1 MFQEVR
7 QHRRSLKEILP
18 RKPLPPPPS
27 GDVLPPKTFNPG
39 VPPTPIQPS
48 RSRSGFR
55 PFSIFIT
62 IVFVL
67 LIVGGALFVITAT
80 MSGAQVV
87 ITPKTL
93 TLRFESTAISYA
105 PVELMSLQPITES
118 ATVKATG
125 VQKIVTKAGGKVMLY
140 NSFSTTAQKLV
151 KNTRLQAKSGRIY
164 RLTDAV
170 SVPGYKKSGTTI
182 TPGQIEVTV
191 IAEEA
196 GEAYNS
202 QPTDFT
208 IPAYKTDARYTKLY
222 GRSSTA
228 ISGGSNTEQL
238 VVSESDK
245 QAATTALKDKLNER
259 ISTQARFQIPNNFI
273 LYDDGIFVTL
283 SQKVEPVGS
292 STAEAK
298 ITTTAT
304 VKALLFEESRL
315 TNLLLDSAD
324 LASSS
329 VKYKIPAIRSLE
341 VTLANKSAVNL
352 TTDKVVALTV
362 TGTPTAVAE
371 VDTAKLSAILA
382 GQSKQQAETIFKDFA
397 SISAAQVSL
406 TPPWLRRFP
415 KNSATNKIELKLP
428 AEPGLTP

>member
-7 QHRRSLKEILP
+7 QNRRSLKEILP

-27 GDVLPPKTFNPG
+27 SGVLPVRPVSPSVT
-39 VPPTPIQPS
+39 PPPIPPV
-48 RSRSGFR
+48 RHRTGLR

-62 IVFVL
+62 SLFVL
-67 LIVGGALFVITAT
+67 VIVGVALFVITAT

-93 TLRFESTAISYA
+93 ALSFENTAITYA

-118 ATVKATG
+118 INVRATG
-125 VQKIVTKAGGKVMLY
+125 VQKIVTKATGKVILY
-140 NSFSTTAQKLV
+140 NSFSTTAQKLI
-151 KNTRLQAKSGRIY
+151 KNTRLQAKNGRIY

-182 TPGQIEVTV
+182 TPGQIEATIV
-191 IAEEA
+191 AEEA

-202 QPTDFT
+202 APTDFT
-208 IPAYKTDARYTKLY
+208 LPAYKADARYTKLY
-222 GRSSTA
+222 ARSSAA

-238 VVSESDK
+238 AVSESDK
-245 QAATTALKDKLNER
+245 QAANNALKDKLNER
-259 ISTQARFQIPNNFI
+259 ISTQARFQIPKNFI

-283 SQKVEPVGS
+283 TQKVEAVGS

-298 ITTTAT
+298 ITTTAN

-315 TNLLLDSAD
+315 TNLLLASAGVS
-324 LASSS
+324 SSS
-329 VKYKIPAIRSLE
+329 VSYTIPALRTLK
-341 VTLANKSAVNL
+341 VTLPNKATVNVAS
-352 TTDKVVALTV
+352 DKSVALTV
-362 TGTPTAVAE
+362 TGTPTAVAQI
-371 VDTAKLSAILA
+371 DTAKLGAALA
-382 GQSKQQAETIFKDFA
+382 GQSKQQAETIFKNFA
-397 SISAAQVSL
+397 SISAAQVTL

-415 KNSATNKIELKLP
+415 KNSTTNKIELQLP
-428 AEPGLTP
+428 VEPGLTP